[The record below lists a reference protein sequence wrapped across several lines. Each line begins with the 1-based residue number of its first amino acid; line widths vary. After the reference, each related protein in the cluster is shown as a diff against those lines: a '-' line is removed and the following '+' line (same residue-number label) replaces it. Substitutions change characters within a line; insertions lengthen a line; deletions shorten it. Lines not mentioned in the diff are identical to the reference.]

1 MGRGRGPLAVG
12 LVLAILGF
20 LVVVQ
25 ARSQAQDQG
34 LAQLSV
40 QDLTELVANV
50 TTRNN
55 QLREEVATLAQQQ
68 QQVQSAA
75 QRGDT
80 STSQIRTDLEHVLAW
95 SGVLGVTGQGVQV
108 TVNGALPASA
118 VGQLV
123 NELRNAGAEAIA
135 LNGVRVVPGVVVSGD
150 PGSLTISGKP
160 LIGTTGT
167 LVLVAVGQP
176 ETLAGSLS
184 RAGGLVAQLAAQYPS
199 VSVRVDPQDLLQVP
213 ATDRSLTPVLGR
225 PRL

>member
-12 LVLAILGF
+12 LVLALLGF

-40 QDLTELVANV
+40 QDLTELAANV
-50 TTRNN
+50 TARNN
-55 QLREEVATLAQQQ
+55 QLRTEIQTLQQQ
-68 QQVQSAA
+68 QQSVAA
-75 QRGDT
+75 AVERGDT
-80 STSQIRTDLEHVLAW
+80 SISQVRSDLTHVLAW
-95 SGVLGVTGQGVQV
+95 SGALGVRGVGVQI
-108 TVNGALPASA
+108 TVDGQLPADA
-118 VGQLV
+118 VGRLI

-135 LNGVRVVPGVVVSGD
+135 INGIRVVPGVVVLGD
-150 PGSLTISGKP
+150 PGALTIGGAP
-160 LIGTTGT
+160 VQGT

-184 RAGGLVAQLAAQYPS
+184 RAGGLIAQFTSQYPS
-199 VSVRVDPQDLLQVP
+199 VSVEIQPEDLVTVP
-213 ATDRSLTPVLGR
+213 PTQRTLAPTLGR

>member
-34 LAQLSV
+34 LSQLSV

>member
-1 MGRGRGPLAVG
+1 MFKGRGPMAVAA
-12 LVLAILGF
+12 VLFLLGF

-50 TTRNN
+50 TARNN
-55 QLREEVATLAQQQ
+55 QLRVEVATLQAQQAQ
-68 QQVQSAA
+68 LASAA

-80 STSQIRTDLEHVLAW
+80 STTQIRSDLSHILAW
-95 SGVLGVTGQGVQV
+95 AGALPITGQGVRV
-108 TVNGALPASA
+108 TVSGPLPAQS
-118 VGQLV
+118 VTRLV

-135 LNGVRVVPGVVVSGD
+135 VNDVRIVPGVVVTGD
-150 PGSLTISGKP
+150 PGKLVIGGTAAPGALT
-160 LIGTTGT
+160 
-167 LVLVAVGQP
+167 LVAVGQP

-184 RAGGLVAQLAAQYPS
+184 RAGGIVAQLTAQFPAITM
-199 VSVRVDPQDLLQVP
+199 RVDPADRIEIP
-213 ATDRSLTPVLGR
+213 ATTRSLTPTLGR

>member
-20 LVVVQ
+20 LVVAQ
-25 ARSQAQDQG
+25 FRSQAQGQG

-50 TTRNN
+50 TARNN
-55 QLREEVATLAQQQ
+55 QLREEVLTLQAQQQ
-68 QQVQSAA
+68 AVESAV

-80 STSQIRTDLEHVLAW
+80 SSSQVRSDLSHILAW
-95 SGVLGVTGQGVQV
+95 SGAVGVTGVGVQV
-108 TVNGALPASA
+108 VVNGELPAPA
-118 VGQLV
+118 VAQLI

-135 LNGVRVVPGVVVSGD
+135 VSGVRVVPGVVVTGD
-150 PGSLTISGKP
+150 PGHLLIGGKP
-160 LIGTTGT
+160 LQGP
-167 LVLVAVGQP
+167 LVLVAVGQQ

-184 RAGGLVAQLAAQYPS
+184 RAGGLIAQFAAQFPG
-199 VSVRVDPQDLLQVP
+199 VEVRVDPQDLVTVP
-213 ATDRSLTPVLGR
+213 ASDRSQAPVLGH